1 MNKKY
6 EKGFSLIEL
15 LTVIAAFAVL
25 STIAVPSLKAYYF
38 KYKYNDYAY
47 TMEYLI
53 RGGKLTAM
61 ERSVN
66 IGVCVNNG
74 TLSIINM
81 GVSRT
86 NACNGAVL
94 NTMPIQDG
102 FVSLSGNGLAFDP
115 RGFAISA
122 GDACVTNN
130 AHYHKVV
137 VSKFGGIRVEKGT
150 GGCPQ

>member
-1 MNKKY
+1 MN
-6 EKGFSLIEL
+6 ERFAKGFSFIEL
-15 LTVIAAFAVL
+15 LIVMAALAVL

-38 KYKYNDYAY
+38 NYKYNDYAY

-81 GVSRT
+81 GTSRT
-86 NACNGAVL
+86 DACTGAVL
-94 NTMPIQDG
+94 NTMPIEDN
-102 FVSLSGNGLAFDP
+102 FVSLSGAGLAFDP
-115 RGFAISA
+115 RGFAIST

-130 AHYHKVV
+130 AHYHKVA
-137 VSKFGGIRVEKGT
+137 VSKFGGIRIEKGT